1 MTDTDIMP
9 FGIHK
14 GKAMANV
21 PPEYLLWLYENNKC
35 YGAVKDYIAENL
47 ETIKTEIAY
56 NLKKQR

>member
-1 MTDTDIMP
+1 MNDNDIMP
-9 FGIHK
+9 FGQHK

-21 PPEYLLWLYENNKC
+21 PPEYLLFLYETGKM
-35 YGAVKDYIAENL
+35 YGQVKDYIAENL